1 MVDERLQTG
10 VDNTVA
16 HEDLPLQCAAE
27 CGNLDVVE
35 LLLPTNVSCSRLK
48 TCLISNKKEYGMS

>member
-1 MVDERLQTG
+1 MVDERLQMG

-48 TCLISNKKEYGMS
+48 TNIQQKRIRYVIM